1 MIDFPDDEL
10 HTKPLTFM
18 GAPHTHDLR
27 GAKAAVLGVP
37 FDCGVHPFR
46 IGSRQSPTAIRGQ
59 SMLVRRFSP
68 EFADLDPVER
78 LGLVDRG
85 DVRVTPSRITDAF
98 ERIEA
103 AAKRIHDA
111 GAIPVTMGGDGSIS
125 LPLLR
130 AAASRYPGMVAVHLD
145 AHTDSYD
152 YDPNDRY
159 NAATQFTHAAEEQSI
174 VASLSYHIGIR
185 GTTYVR
191 GAFEKTKSLGY
202 NIVTTR
208 ELFARGFADVLA
220 ELHEKL
226 KGRPVYLCVDMDVF
240 DPSCAPGVATPSWGG
255 LSARE
260 GIEFLRGLSGL
271 DIIAVDV
278 NTVSPPHDVQNM
290 TAFLAAQII
299 YESLV
304 LLCQKPG

>member
-18 GAPHTHDLR
+18 GAPYTHDLSA
-27 GAKAAVLGVP
+27 AKAAVLGVP

-46 IGSRQSPTAIRGQ
+46 IGSRQGPTAIRGQ

-68 EFADLDPVER
+68 ELADLDPVGR

-85 DVRVTPSRITDAF
+85 DVRVTPSRIIDAS
-98 ERIEA
+98 EHIEA
-103 AAKRIHDA
+103 AATRIHDA

-152 YDPNDRY
+152 YDPDDRY
-159 NAATQFTHAAEEQSI
+159 NAATQFTHAAEEQCI
-174 VASLSYHIGIR
+174 VASLSYHIGVR

-202 NIVTTR
+202 NIVTMR
-208 ELFARGFADVLA
+208 ELLARGFADVLA

-226 KGRPVYLCVDMDVF
+226 RGRPIYLCFDMDVF

-290 TAFLAAQII
+290 TAFLAGQII

-304 LLCQKPG
+304 LLCQKPR

>member
-18 GAPHTHDLR
+18 GAPHTHDLQS
-27 GAKAAVLGVP
+27 AKAAVLGAP

-46 IGSRQSPTAIRGQ
+46 IGSRQGPTAIRGQ

-68 EFADLDPVER
+68 EFADLDPVAR

-130 AAASRYPGMVAVHLD
+130 AAASRYPGMVAAHLD

-185 GTTYVR
+185 GTTYVK

-226 KGRPVYLCVDMDVF
+226 TGRPVYLCVDMDVF